1 MKLLDEFVRIMKKV
15 NIYIWCSKAQVGKII
30 NYFENINCNIDILTW
45 HKTNPTPTINNTYAN
60 DTEYCIFAREKGV
73 KIYGCYETK
82 RKYYVTGANVED
94 KKKFNHPTIKP
105 LEIIKNLI
113 INSSNEND
121 VVFDPFMGSGTT
133 AVAAKQ
139 LNRQFIGFEIDKEYH
154 RIACERLEGIT
165 QEKEKGVGKN
175 QLSIFDIM

>member
-1 MKLLDEFVRIMKKV
+1 MPIEIMK
-15 NIYIWCSKAQVGKII
+15 NIIGILPEDYII
-30 NYFENINCNIDILTW
+30 
-45 HKTNPTPTINNTYAN
+45 
-60 DTEYCIFAREKGV
+60 
-73 KIYGCYETK
+73 
-82 RKYYVTGANVED
+82 
-94 KKKFNHPTIKP
+94 
-105 LEIIKNLI
+105 
-113 INSSNEND
+113 
-121 VVFDPFMGSGTT
+121 FDPFMGSGTT